1 MLKKFFLIIC
11 GSFVGSFIAIMVAM
25 LCVLML
31 GVSISLSM
39 GRGTATVKSHSIL
52 KIDLSGPVEERSE
65 EVGSINELIAILQ
78 GSEKGAS
85 LQDIER
91 SLSVAMLDDNIDGV
105 VLCSL
110 YNTGAVTNL

>member
-52 KIDLSGPVEERSE
+52 KIDLSGAVEER
-65 EVGSINELIAILQ
+65 IQELNWTTELLE
-78 GSEKGAS
+78 G
-85 LQDIER
+85 
-91 SLSVAMLDDNIDGV
+91 
-105 VLCSL
+105 
-110 YNTGAVTNL
+110 